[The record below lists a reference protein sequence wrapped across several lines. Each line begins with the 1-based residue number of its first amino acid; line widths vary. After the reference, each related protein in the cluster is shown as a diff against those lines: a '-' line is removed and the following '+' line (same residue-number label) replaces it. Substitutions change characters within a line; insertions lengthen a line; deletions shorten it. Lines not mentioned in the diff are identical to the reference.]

1 MTAGDSKAGDD
12 VSVEVAAAK
21 LAAESKFTDTHGS
34 NSETA
39 TKDPNGGSGNFFE
52 GSQYLRRH
60 SSVHQLAQAA
70 WREAAGI
77 SAALATGLAISVG
90 GLLIGLVE
98 VIPPLAVSGLR
109 CVCSVLYLLPV
120 IALFRPQL
128 LADKGHRFGL
138 GAVSVVLALRALTFT
153 LGSATLPL
161 AEFSLL
167 INTMPVFAAI
177 FGCAILEER
186 CGPREMAAGLL
197 VLCGILVAFLPT
209 LLLTPD
215 VGTSISGIVITLACA
230 VFQAMAFV
238 ILRRLSCQAS
248 LATVSPI
255 TVSFWTSV
263 ATVVL
268 CIPPAGVLGQLRHL
282 DTEPIDLAYTAGAGL
297 TALLTALLPT
307 IACTLA
313 EAGRVAIATTS
324 SVVFSFALQAA
335 VQLRAPTPSAIVGAG
350 FIVAAVV
357 CSNLKWEPSVD
368 LLEKLKLKGS
378 SDKEKEALF
387 AVKDYGTVPVP
398 SSTKLP

>member
-39 TKDPNGGSGNFFE
+39 NKDPNGGSGKFFE

-128 LADKGHRFGL
+128 LADKGNRFGL
-138 GAVSVVLALRALTFT
+138 GAVSVVLAMRALTFT

-238 ILRRLSCQAS
+238 ILRRLSCQ
-248 LATVSPI
+248 VSPI

-268 CIPPAGVLGQLRHL
+268 CIPPAGALGQLRHL

-335 VQLRAPTPSAIVGAG
+335 VQLRAPTPWAIVGAG

-357 CSNLKWEPSVD
+357 CSNLKWEVD

-378 SDKEKEALF
+378 GDKEKEALF
-387 AVKDYGTVPVP
+387 AVKDYGTVTVP
-398 SSTKLP
+398 SSTKSP

>member
-1 MTAGDSKAGDD
+1 MIRTAMTAGDSKAGDD

-21 LAAESKFTDTHGS
+21 LATEGASGEQNK
-34 NSETA
+34 E
-39 TKDPNGGSGNFFE
+39 PNGGLGKSTE
-52 GSQYLRRH
+52 GQPYLRRH
-60 SSVHQLAQAA
+60 SSVAQLAQAA

-120 IALFRPQL
+120 IALWRPQL
-128 LADKGHRFGL
+128 LADKGHRLGL
-138 GAVSVVLALRALTFT
+138 AAVSVVLALRALTFT
-153 LGSATLPL
+153 LGSSTLPL

-209 LLLTPD
+209 LLMTPD

-230 VFQAMAFV
+230 LFQAMAFV
-238 ILRRLSCQAS
+238 ILRRLSCQ
-248 LATVSPI
+248 VSPI
-255 TVSFWTSV
+255 TVSLWTSV

-268 CIPPAGVLGQLRHL
+268 CVPPAGALGQLRHL
-282 DTEPIDLAYTAGAGL
+282 DTEPLDLAYTAGAGL

-335 VQLRAPTPSAIVGAG
+335 VQLKAPTPWALVGAG

-368 LLEKLKLKGS
+368 IFEKLKLKGPV
-378 SDKEKEALF
+378 DKDKDPTF
-387 AVKDYGTVPVP
+387 VVKDYGTVSVP
-398 SSTKLP
+398 LPNKSP

>member
-21 LAAESKFTDTHGS
+21 LATEGKFMDTGGA
-34 NSETA
+34 NGEPN
-39 TKDPNGGSGNFFE
+39 KDPNGGAGKSME
-52 GSQYLRRH
+52 GQPYLRRH
-60 SSVHQLAQAA
+60 SSVALLAQAA

-120 IALFRPQL
+120 IALWRPQL
-128 LADKGHRFGL
+128 LADKGHRLGL
-138 GAVSVVLALRALTFT
+138 AAVSVVLAMRALTFT
-153 LGSATLPL
+153 LGSSTLPL

-230 VFQAMAFV
+230 LFQAMAFV
-238 ILRRLSCQAS
+238 ILRRLSCQAR
-248 LATVSPI
+248 A
-255 TVSFWTSV
+255 
-263 ATVVL
+263 
-268 CIPPAGVLGQLRHL
+268 LGQLRHL
-282 DTEPIDLAYTAGAGL
+282 DTEPLDLAYTAGAGL

-335 VQLRAPTPSAIVGAG
+335 VQLKAPTPWALVGAG

-368 LLEKLKLKGS
+368 IFEKLKLKGS
-378 SDKEKEALF
+378 GDKDKDPLF
-387 AVKDYGTVPVP
+387 VVKDYGTVAVP
-398 SSTKLP
+398 LPNKSP

>member
-21 LAAESKFTDTHGS
+21 LAAEGTNG
-34 NSETA
+34 EPI
-39 TKDPNGGSGNFFE
+39 KDPNGGPGK
-52 GSQYLRRH
+52 GSDGLPYLRRH
-60 SSVHQLAQAA
+60 SSVHMLAQAA

-77 SAALATGLAISVG
+77 TAALGTGLAISVG

-128 LADKGHRFGL
+128 LADKGNRIGL
-138 GAVSVVLALRALTFT
+138 AAVSVVLALRALTFT
-153 LGSATLPL
+153 LGSSTLPL

-186 CGPREMAAGLL
+186 CGPREMTAGLL
-197 VLCGILVAFLPT
+197 VLGGILVAFLPT

-230 VFQAMAFV
+230 IFQAMAFV
-238 ILRRLSCQAS
+238 ILRRLSCQ
-248 LATVSPI
+248 VSPI
-255 TVSFWTSV
+255 TVSLWTSV

-268 CIPPAGVLGQLRHL
+268 CVPPAGALGQLRHL
-282 DTEPIDLAYTAGAGL
+282 DTEPLDVAYTAGAGL

-335 VQLRAPTPSAIVGAG
+335 VQLKAPTPWALVGAG

-368 LLEKLKLKGS
+368 ILEKLKLKGS
-378 SDKEKEALF
+378 GEKDKEPFF

-398 SSTKLP
+398 PSTKSP